1 MLDRLK
7 ENVNNKSIFVH
18 RKKINNTILHRYLW
32 LAMYLLILLDMGGLK
47 PHTVYFMCFMS
58 LLYILY
64 IFRKSGYLFLDCEQ
78 CFACKCLI
86 VFGGILSVFVGID
99 RGESVFGLIRLST
112 ILIAGIA
119 IHQLGEDD
127 KNFFLRKIPILGM
140 MLIAGCIFHRFT
152 FFKGWISAGGR
163 LNGAF
168 EYSNTL
174 ALFLLLGI
182 ISAEHLYRKE
192 KRAIQL
198 ILVIGILGTGSR
210 TVFSVLCG
218 YLFFYFIKYKG
229 KNKYILL
236 AFLIV
241 IGSVCLITVLGVN
254 LYGINRF
261 LKINIHASTFQG
273 RLLYWEDAVRML
285 AKRPAGLGYMGY
297 FYFQQSEQTGVYSV
311 RFVHNEWLQW
321 LLDYGILSGIS
332 LFIYLYLKCRQ
343 SPMSVPD
350 KELLCVIGVC
360 SFFDFHL
367 QFFAIVFIV
376 LLLIPKGDMIWR
388 SKWRRKR
395 KGWRRGLPIVT
406 GLLFCLCVTVGIAEY
421 YANREDYRQAVKW
434 NPFSAQYKQEYL
446 LQSEDLDTAN
456 IYADKLLRENQYLY
470 AAYMIKSNAA
480 AKNGHLHDFIT
491 NRRQVL
497 KLRKYK
503 ISEYEDYFKILFNW
517 YLDASEQKNVA
528 EMEECL
534 AAMEEIPALIM
545 KVKKETSFRAYCIQ
559 EKPDLSFDQEYIC
572 LMRALSGTR

>member
-1 MLDRLK
+1 MSDRLK
-7 ENVNNKSIFVH
+7 ENVDNKSIFVH
-18 RKKINNTILHRYLW
+18 RKKINNSILHRYLW

-47 PHTVYFMCFMS
+47 PHTVYFVCFMS

-64 IFRKSGYLFLDCEQ
+64 IFRKSGCLFLDCGQ

-86 VFGGILSVFVGID
+86 VFGGVLSVFVGID

-112 ILIAGIA
+112 ILIAGVA
-119 IHQLGEDD
+119 IHQLGENDRT
-127 KNFFLRKIPILGM
+127 FFLKKIPILGM
-140 MLIAGCIFHRFT
+140 LLIIGCSFYRFL
-152 FFKGWISAGGR
+152 FFTGWISAGGR
-163 LNGAF
+163 LNGSF

-192 KRAIQL
+192 KRVIQL
-198 ILVIGILGTGSR
+198 ILAVGILGTGSR
-210 TVFSVLCG
+210 TAFLVLCG
-218 YLFFYFIKYKG
+218 YLFYTFIKYKG

-241 IGSVCLITVLGVN
+241 IGLVCFITVLGVN
-254 LYGINRF
+254 LHGINRF

-285 AKRPAGLGYMGY
+285 AKRPAGIGYMGY

-321 LLDYGILSGIS
+321 LLDYGIESGIG
-332 LFIYLYLKCRQ
+332 LFMYLYWQCRQ
-343 SPMSVPD
+343 GSMSVQD
-350 KELLCVIGVC
+350 KEMLCVIGIC

-376 LLLIPKGDMIWR
+376 LIVIPKGGVIWR
-388 SKWRRKR
+388 SEWRRKR

-406 GLLFCLCVTVGIAEY
+406 GLLFCSCVIVGIAEY
-421 YANREDYRQAVKW
+421 YANREEYGQAVKW
-434 NPFSAQYKQEYL
+434 NPLSAQYKQEYL
-446 LQSEDLDTAN
+446 LQSEDLDTADT
-456 IYADKLLRENQYLY
+456 YASKLLRENQYLY
-470 AAYMIKSNAA
+470 AAYLIKSNAA

-517 YLDASEQKNVA
+517 YLDASEKKNVA

-534 AAMEEIPALIM
+534 AAMEEIPELIT
-545 KVKKETSFRAYCIQ
+545 KVKKETSLRAYRIQ
-559 EKPDLSFDQEYIC
+559 EKPNLLFNQEYIS
-572 LMRALSGTR
+572 LIRALSGT